1 MQYHVFRVYNTIMRY
16 CIWNNKGGVGK
27 TFLAYCLSVEYAIKN
42 PNKTVVVVD
51 MCPQANVSEMLLGG
65 NGKGEINLANCYDN
79 SRTIASYIKSRYD
92 KSRFGKIGD
101 EVNYFVKVKDYNDAM
116 PHNLYLL
123 PGDVDLDIC
132 SSIIDY
138 LASAPEKGAWMKSR
152 CFLLDLAEAFE
163 LGKKESSVFF
173 IDSNPSFANY
183 TQLGLVAADRLIV
196 PCTADSASIRGI
208 YNILRLIYGI
218 RVGHNISEENV
229 FDTFNEKIHDAGVNP
244 PKIHSFVLNKAR
256 TSNKDASAAYRSH
269 VNEIEKLIAGFSRDY
284 ADKFTVADEENRI
297 FNMKDCNTLA
307 PVLNYTGL
315 PPSGLH
321 QKQYEIYGQ
330 TAQVNK
336 SQIDPFME
344 NLNKIT
350 SAI

>member
-1 MQYHVFRVYNTIMRY
+1 MKY

-27 TFLAYCLSVEYAIKN
+27 TFLTYCLSVEYAIKN
-42 PNKTVVVVD
+42 KDKTVVVVD
-51 MCPQANVSEMLLGG
+51 MCPQANISEILLGG
-65 NGKGEINLANCYDN
+65 NGKGETNLSVCYNN

-101 EVNYFVKVKDYNDAM
+101 EVNYFVKVKDYNENM
-116 PHNLYLL
+116 PDNLYLL

-152 CFLLDLAEAFE
+152 CFLRDLAESFE
-163 LGKKESSVFF
+163 LGKKEQPVFF

-183 TQLGLVAADRLIV
+183 TQLGLIASDRLIV

-218 RVGHNISEENV
+218 KVGNNISEENI
-229 FDTFNEKIHDAGVNP
+229 FDTFNAKIGEAGVNP

-256 TSNKDASAAYRSH
+256 TANRDASAAYRSH
-269 VNEIEKLIAGFSRDY
+269 VNEIENLIRKFSIDY
-284 ADKFTVADEENRI
+284 SDKFTIMIDDDRI

-307 PVLNYTGL
+307 PVLNFTGL
-315 PPSGLH
+315 SPSELH

-330 TAQVNK
+330 VTQVNK
-336 SQIDPFME
+336 TQIDPFME
-344 NLNKIT
+344 NLNKII
-350 SAI
+350 SII